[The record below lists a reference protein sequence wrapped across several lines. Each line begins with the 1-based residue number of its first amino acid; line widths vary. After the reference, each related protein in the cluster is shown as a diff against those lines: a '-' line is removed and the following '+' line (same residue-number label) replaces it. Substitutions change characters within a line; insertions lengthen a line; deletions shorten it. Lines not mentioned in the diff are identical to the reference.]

1 MRKLS
6 NYFIHTIELI
16 KAIDIEK
23 YKELIS
29 KCNFNSKN
37 YKWIGF
43 QNFINLEYI
52 QYGIRLEIRKCTNND
67 IKNYSKP
74 FLITVIVNMNMLIYN
89 MDLTKQIH
97 STDEF
102 DEAIETLFDI
112 MDKIDSDFQIGDID
126 ESNLSRLDI
135 ARDVHGI
142 PENIIK
148 EVNKMLYRIPMY
160 DGYTNNKS
168 LEENCPSFMRENS
181 FNIENN
187 SQGFEFVV
195 YNKHQ
200 AALDNCYYNKCVD
213 YFKDTLRIELR
224 CKRKYIRQHF
234 LEKNLKRTL
243 KNAYVNMSS
252 SVSRVYNRLFKF
264 PTNLCHLES
273 KMMIKYLFDETGNKK
288 ARCRRMVTL
297 LDELDKYPKEDLQT
311 ALDNVYPSDKRQ
323 NNIKKHYE
331 RYGVSPITMRGR
343 PIPFIQSLD
352 SLLGFYPP
360 TDQEIKL
367 YLMAKKKYGKSVF
380 FQKALVE

>member
-1 MRKLS
+1 
-6 NYFIHTIELI
+6 
-16 KAIDIEK
+16 
-23 YKELIS
+23 
-29 KCNFNSKN
+29 
-37 YKWIGF
+37 
-43 QNFINLEYI
+43 
-52 QYGIRLEIRKCTNND
+52 
-67 IKNYSKP
+67 
-74 FLITVIVNMNMLIYN
+74 
-89 MDLTKQIH
+89 
-97 STDEF
+97 
-102 DEAIETLFDI
+102 
-112 MDKIDSDFQIGDID
+112 
-126 ESNLSRLDI
+126 
-135 ARDVHGI
+135 
-142 PENIIK
+142 
-148 EVNKMLYRIPMY
+148 MLYRIPMY

>member
-52 QYGIRLEIRKCTNND
+52 QYGIRLEIRKCTNNE

-200 AALDNCYYNKCVD
+200 AALDN
-213 YFKDTLRIELR
+213 
-224 CKRKYIRQHF
+224 
-234 LEKNLKRTL
+234 
-243 KNAYVNMSS
+243 
-252 SVSRVYNRLFKF
+252 
-264 PTNLCHLES
+264 
-273 KMMIKYLFDETGNKK
+273 
-288 ARCRRMVTL
+288 
-297 LDELDKYPKEDLQT
+297 
-311 ALDNVYPSDKRQ
+311 VYPSDKRQ